1 MTLTCL
7 TQTHQHLQAVLEDG
21 VLTLAIDRAIAKN
34 AIYSGLYLWIAQ
46 ALDQADNSDEV
57 RVVILRGAGDDFTAG
72 NDMQDFLESMQ
83 QPDATP
89 AAEQPPFVLLK
100 SAAKFSK
107 PLIVAVKG
115 VAIGIGVTLLLHAD
129 LAFADESAVF
139 QLPFVSLGLS
149 PEGGASKL
157 LVQQVG
163 YHHAAALL
171 FTAQKFDAHA
181 AEKFGLIN
189 QVFSSEHMHAPYHL
203 MALKEHRDVYDFADQ
218 TAKTMAKLP
227 IASLKQ
233 TKALM
238 KENLPEILKW
248 IDEEAEIFMQRVKSP
263 ELHEA
268 VNAFLEKRAADFS
281 RLN

>member
-7 TQTHQHLQAVLEDG
+7 TQSHQHLQAALEDG

-46 ALDQADNSDEV
+46 ALDQADQSDDV
-57 RVVILRGAGDDFTAG
+57 RIVILRGAGDDFTAG

-83 QPDATP
+83 QSNATP

-189 QVFSSEHMHAPYHL
+189 QVFSNEGMHAPYHL
-203 MALKEHRDVYDFADQ
+203 MALMEHHDVYDFADQ
-218 TAKTMAKLP
+218 TAKNMAKLP

-238 KENLPEILKW
+238 KQNLPEILGW

-268 VNAFLEKRAADFS
+268 VNAFLEKRPADFS
-281 RLN
+281 KYN

>member
-1 MTLTCL
+1 MTLSCL
-7 TQTHQHLQAVLEDG
+7 TQTHQHLQASLEHG

-46 ALDQADNSDEV
+46 ALDQANVSDEV
-57 RVVILRGAGDDFTAG
+57 RVVVLRGAGDDFTAG
-72 NDMQDFLESMQ
+72 NDMQDFLDSLQ
-83 QPDATP
+83 NPTQSSAT
-89 AAEQPPFVLLK
+89 EQPPFVLLK
-100 SAAKFSK
+100 SAAKLSK

-115 VAIGIGVTLLLHAD
+115 VVIGIGVTLLLHAD
-129 LAFADESAVF
+129 LVYADDSAVF

-157 LVQQVG
+157 LQQQIG
-163 YHHAAALL
+163 YHHAAELL
-171 FTAQKFDAHA
+171 LTAQKFNAHT

-189 QVFSSEHMHAPYHL
+189 QVFSNEHLRAPFHL
-203 MALKEHRDVYDFADQ
+203 MTLIEHHDVYDFADE
-218 TAKTMAKLP
+218 TAKNMAKLP

-238 KENLPEILKW
+238 KQNLAEILTW

-268 VNAFLEKRAADFS
+268 VKAFLEKREADFS
-281 RLN
+281 KFN

>member
-1 MTLTCL
+1 MIFCL
-7 TQTHQHLQAVLEDG
+7 LFRYRSFSLN
-21 VLTLAIDRAIAKN
+21 R
-34 AIYSGLYLWIAQ
+34 S
-46 ALDQADNSDEV
+46 
-57 RVVILRGAGDDFTAG
+57 ILLF
-72 NDMQDFLESMQ
+72 
-83 QPDATP
+83 
-89 AAEQPPFVLLK
+89 K

-189 QVFSSEHMHAPYHL
+189 CLISGYYKTTKPFSLVVVA
-203 MALKEHRDVYDFADQ
+203 
-218 TAKTMAKLP
+218 
-227 IASLKQ
+227 
-233 TKALM
+233 
-238 KENLPEILKW
+238 
-248 IDEEAEIFMQRVKSP
+248 
-263 ELHEA
+263 
-268 VNAFLEKRAADFS
+268 
-281 RLN
+281 

>member
-7 TQTHQHLQAVLEDG
+7 AQPHQHLQASLEHG

-46 ALDQADNSDEV
+46 ALDQANVSDEV
-57 RVVILRGAGDDFTAG
+57 RVVVLRGAGDDFTAG
-72 NDMQDFLESMQ
+72 NDMQDFLDSLQ
-83 QPDATP
+83 NPISTS
-89 AAEQPPFVLLK
+89 AAEQPPFILLK
-100 SAAKFSK
+100 SAAKLSK
-107 PLIVAVKG
+107 PLIIAVKG

-129 LAFADESAVF
+129 LVYADESAVF

-157 LVQQVG
+157 LQQQVG
-163 YHHAAALL
+163 YHHAAELL
-171 FTAQKFDAHA
+171 LTAQKFNAHT

-189 QVFSSEHMHAPYHL
+189 QVFSNEHLRAPFHL
-203 MALKEHRDVYDFADQ
+203 MALMEHHDVYDFANE
-218 TAKTMAKLP
+218 TAKNMAKLP

-238 KENLPEILKW
+238 KQNLPEILEW

-268 VNAFLEKRAADFS
+268 VNAFLEKREADFS
-281 RLN
+281 KFN

>member
-7 TQTHQHLQAVLEDG
+7 TQPHQHLQASLEHG

-46 ALDQADNSDEV
+46 ALDQANVSDEV
-57 RVVILRGAGDDFTAG
+57 RVVVLRGAGDDFTAG
-72 NDMQDFLESMQ
+72 NDMQDFLDSLQ
-83 QPDATP
+83 NPTNTS
-89 AAEQPPFVLLK
+89 AAEQPPFILLK
-100 SAAKFSK
+100 SAAKLSK

-129 LAFADESAVF
+129 LVYADESAVF

-157 LVQQVG
+157 LQQQIG
-163 YHHAAALL
+163 YHHAAELL
-171 FTAQKFDAHA
+171 LTAQKFNAHT

-189 QVFSSEHMHAPYHL
+189 QVFSNEHLRAPFHL
-203 MALKEHRDVYDFADQ
+203 MALMEHHDVYDFASE
-218 TAKTMAKLP
+218 TAKNMAKLP

-238 KENLPEILKW
+238 KQNLLEILAW

-268 VNAFLEKRAADFS
+268 INAFLEKREADFS
-281 RLN
+281 KFN